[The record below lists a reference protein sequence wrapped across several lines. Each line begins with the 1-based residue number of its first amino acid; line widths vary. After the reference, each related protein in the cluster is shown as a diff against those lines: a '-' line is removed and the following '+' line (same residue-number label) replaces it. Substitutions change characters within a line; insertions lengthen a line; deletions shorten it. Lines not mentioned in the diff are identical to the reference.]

1 MSEQYRPIRV
11 WDTEEHQQNLDK
23 EKRVMR
29 AETLNKDLI
38 LPLLAKSSHQFGE
51 EKLKFSI
58 ETLMFVIYR
67 DI

>member
-1 MSEQYRPIRV
+1 
-11 WDTEEHQQNLDK
+11 
-23 EKRVMR
+23 MR

-38 LPLLAKSSHQFGE
+38 LPLLAKNSHQFGE

-67 DI
+67 NI